1 MEEKEMTFKVLND
14 DGKEVECEV
23 LFTFDNE
30 TTHKHYIVY
39 TDNSIDEYG
48 DTKVYANVVVFEGEE
63 DEEGCANAKLL
74 PIETEAEYDT
84 IENILERL
92 QTEEGISD
100 LLDESNLTTEMR
112 DYFMD
117 GMK

>member
-1 MEEKEMTFKVLND
+1 MEEKEVTFKVLND
-14 DGKEVECEV
+14 EGEEVECEV
-23 LFTFDNE
+23 LFTFENDE
-30 TTHKHYIVY
+30 TKNTYIVY
-39 TDNSIDEYG
+39 TDNTVDNDGE
-48 DTKVYANVVVFEGEE
+48 TKVYANVLLIE
-63 DEEGCANAKLL
+63 DKDDDGSANAKLL
-74 PIETEAEYDT
+74 PIETEAEYDI

>member
-14 DGKEVECEV
+14 EGVEAKCEV
-23 LFTFDNE
+23 LFTFENDE
-30 TTHKHYIVY
+30 TKKTYIVY
-39 TDNSIDEYG
+39 TDNTVDDDGE
-48 DTKVYANVVVFEGEE
+48 TKVYANVLLIE
-63 DEEGCANAKLL
+63 DEDDDGSVDAKLL
-74 PIETEAEYDT
+74 PIETEAEYDI

>member
-14 DGKEVECEV
+14 EGVEVECEV
-23 LFTFDNE
+23 LFTFENDE
-30 TTHKHYIVY
+30 TKKTYIVY
-39 TDNSIDEYG
+39 TDNTVDDDGE
-48 DTKVYANVVVFEGEE
+48 TKVYANVLSIE
-63 DEEGCANAKLL
+63 DEDDDGSANAKLL
-74 PIETEAEYDT
+74 PIETESEYDI

>member
-1 MEEKEMTFKVLND
+1 MEEKEVTFKVLND
-14 DGKEVECEV
+14 EGEEVECEV
-23 LFTFDNE
+23 LFTFENDE
-30 TTHKHYIVY
+30 TKNTYIVY
-39 TDNSIDEYG
+39 TDNTVDNDGE
-48 DTKVYANVVVFEGEE
+48 TKVYANVLLIE
-63 DEEGCANAKLL
+63 DEDDDGSANAKLL
-74 PIETEAEYDT
+74 PIETEAEYDI